1 MQTDDCADANVI
13 LNHSD
18 TSQAADDEN
27 LNGAAEK
34 KHNEPNAADQSM
46 PQGPDD
52 RAAPAHHATTLDTT
66 VDNAESANGRF
77 DSVARRERPAEQA
90 VTAYYS
96 GTAELMPLGAQVGP
110 RRAGRRRR
118 RRITIL

>member
-1 MQTDDCADANVI
+1 MI

-18 TSQAADDEN
+18 TSQAAGDEN

-34 KHNEPNAADQSM
+34 KHNEPNAAEPSM

-52 RAAPAHHATTLDTT
+52 RAAPAHATTLDTT
-66 VDNAESANGRF
+66 VDNAEAASGRS

-96 GTAELMPLGAQVGP
+96 GTAELMPLGAPVGP

>member
-1 MQTDDCADANVI
+1 MQTGDCADANVI

-18 TSQAADDEN
+18 ISQAAGDEN
-27 LNGAAEK
+27 LNGSAEK
-34 KHNEPNAADQSM
+34 KHNEPNAAEPSM

-52 RAAPAHHATTLDTT
+52 RAAPAHATTLDTT
-66 VDNAESANGRF
+66 VDNAESANGRS

>member
-1 MQTDDCADANVI
+1 
-13 LNHSD
+13 
-18 TSQAADDEN
+18 
-27 LNGAAEK
+27 
-34 KHNEPNAADQSM
+34 M

-52 RAAPAHHATTLDTT
+52 RAAPAHATTLDTT
-66 VDNAESANGRF
+66 VDNAESANGRS

-110 RRAGRRRR
+110 RAPAAAAAAESLSSSP
-118 RRITIL
+118 TL